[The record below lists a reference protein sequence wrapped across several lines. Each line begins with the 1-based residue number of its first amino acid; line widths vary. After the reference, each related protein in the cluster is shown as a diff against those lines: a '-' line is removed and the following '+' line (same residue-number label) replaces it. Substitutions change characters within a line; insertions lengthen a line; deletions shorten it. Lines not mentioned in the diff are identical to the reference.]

1 MNLIEE
7 IKAFFKKGSSLTKLI
22 YINLGVFILIKILQ
36 VFLFLLNIQHANFEI
51 ISWLAVPA
59 YLPDLATRFWT
70 PITYMF
76 LHEGF
81 IHILFNMLWLF
92 WFGTIFL
99 EYFDQKKLITV
110 YLLGGLSGAFLYI
123 FSFNVF
129 PVFSDVLSR
138 SIALGA
144 SASVMAIVIAV
155 AAYVPNYVVRL
166 VLIGPVKIKYIAIA
180 ALVFTSILDFSANTG
195 GKIAHLGGALLGFLY
210 VTQYKKGKDIGKWFD
225 RLMDNVFSLFKPRTK
240 MKVTYKKPPKDDK
253 EYNHYKVQQ
262 QEEINNIL
270 DKISKGG
277 YDSLSKKEKE
287 ILFKMSDKNK

>member
-7 IKAFFKKGSSLTKLI
+7 IKASFKKGSSLTKLI
-22 YINLGVFILIKILQ
+22 YINLGVFMLIKILQ
-36 VFLFLLNIQHANFEI
+36 VFLFLLNIQQANFEI
-51 ISWLAVPA
+51 INWLAVPA

-129 PVFSDVLSR
+129 PVFSDVLNR

-225 RLMDNVFSLFKPRTK
+225 RIMDSVFSLFKPRTK

-253 EYNHYKVQQ
+253 EYNHYKAQQ

>member
-7 IKAFFKKGSSLTKLI
+7 IKASFKKGSSLTKLI
-22 YINLGVFILIKILQ
+22 YVNLGVFLAIKILE
-36 VFLFLLNIQHANFEI
+36 VLLFLLNLTSSNFVL

-59 YLPDLATRFWT
+59 YLPDLATHFWT

-81 IHILFNMLWLF
+81 IHVLFNMLWLY

-99 EYFDQKKLITV
+99 EYFDQKKLVTV
-110 YLLGGLSGAFLYI
+110 YLMGGLAGAFLYI
-123 FSFNVF
+123 VSFNAF
-129 PVFSDVLSR
+129 PVFADVLPR

-144 SASVMAIVIAV
+144 SASVMAIVIGV

-166 VLIGPVKIKYIAIA
+166 ILIGPVQIKYIAIA
-180 ALVFTSILDFSANTG
+180 ALVFTSILDFSTNTG
-195 GKIAHLGGALLGFLY
+195 GKIAHLGGAAFGFLY
-210 VTQYKKGKDIGKWFD
+210 VVQYKKGKDIGKWFD
-225 RLMDNVFSLFKPRTK
+225 QIMDSIFSFFKPRKK
-240 MKVTYKKPPKDDK
+240 MKVSYKKPPKDDK
-253 EYNHYKVQQ
+253 EYNKHKAHQ
-262 QEEINNIL
+262 QEEVNRIL
-270 DKISKGG
+270 DKISKAG